1 MVPKPHKSSQHKAAS
16 RSAAMAG
23 SPGALRGA
31 SGLPKILNE
40 DQVLEALRDVGAISN
55 GHFILSSGRHSD
67 VYAEKFR
74 ALEHPGLAL
83 CLGASL
89 ADRFAGQQ
97 IDVVLSPAVGAIVLG
112 FATAL
117 AVSRNRNRDR
127 DGGGEGHGEAR
138 FVFAERDAGAM
149 RLRRGF
155 EVAPGERVL
164 VIEDVVTTGTS
175 LREVLALIDP
185 DALVGVG
192 CLLDRSSGLDL
203 GLPLTSLAR
212 LQAPTWAPA
221 ECPLCAGG
229 QVAEAPGSR
238 HLTASS
244 P

>member
-1 MVPKPHKSSQHKAAS
+1 MVPKPHKSSQYKAAS

-23 SPGALRGA
+23 PSR
-31 SGLPKILNE
+31 LPKILSE
-40 DQVLEALRDVGAISN
+40 DQVLQALRDVGAVSN

-83 CLGASL
+83 ALGASL
-89 ADRFAGQQ
+89 ADRFAGEH

-117 AVSRNRNRDR
+117 AVSRNR
-127 DGGGEGHGEAR
+127 DGDGEGEAR
-138 FVFAERDAGAM
+138 FIFAERDAGAL

-164 VIEDVVTTGTS
+164 VVEDVVTTGTS
-175 LREVLALIDP
+175 LREVLTLVDP

-192 CLLDRSSGLDL
+192 CLLDRSPGLDL

-212 LQAPTWAPA
+212 LQAPTWDPS
-221 ECPLCAGG
+221 ECPLCAAGHAA
-229 QVAEAPGSR
+229 VAPGSR

-244 P
+244 G

>member
-1 MVPKPHKSSQHKAAS
+1 MVPKPHKSSQYKAAS
-16 RSAAMAG
+16 RSAAPAAP
-23 SPGALRGA
+23 SR
-31 SGLPKILNE
+31 LPKILDE
-40 DQVLEALRDVGAISN
+40 DQVLQALRDVGAVSN

-83 CLGASL
+83 SLGASL
-89 ADRFAGQQ
+89 ADRFAGQH

-117 AVSRNRNRDR
+117 AVSRNRDR
-127 DGGGEGHGEAR
+127 DGDGEAR
-138 FVFAERDAGAM
+138 FIFAERDAGAM

-175 LREVLALIDP
+175 LREVLALVDP

-212 LQAPTWAPA
+212 LQAPTWDPS

-229 QVAEAPGSR
+229 QAAVAPGSR
-238 HLTASS
+238 HLTAS
-244 P
+244 PE

>member
-1 MVPKPHKSSQHKAAS
+1 MVPKPHKSSQYKAAS

-23 SPGALRGA
+23 P
-31 SGLPKILNE
+31 SGLPRILNE
-40 DQVLEALRDVGAISN
+40 DQVLQALRDVGAVSN

-83 CLGASL
+83 SLGASL
-89 ADRFAGQQ
+89 ADRFAGQH

-117 AVSRNRNRDR
+117 AVSRDR
-127 DGGGEGHGEAR
+127 DGDGEAR
-138 FVFAERDAGAM
+138 FIFAERDAGAL

-164 VIEDVVTTGTS
+164 VVEDVVTTGAS
-175 LREVLALIDP
+175 LREVLALVDP

-192 CLLDRSSGLDL
+192 CLLDRSPGLDL

-212 LQAPTWAPA
+212 LQAPTWDPS
-221 ECPLCAGG
+221 ECPLCAAG
-229 QVAEAPGSR
+229 QAAVAPGSR
-238 HLTASS
+238 HLTANSG
-244 P
+244 

>member
-1 MVPKPHKSSQHKAAS
+1 YK
-16 RSAAMAG
+16 
-23 SPGALRGA
+23 A
-31 SGLPKILNE
+31 SGRSSGGVRQPKILSE
-40 DQVLEALRDVGAISN
+40 DQVLQALRDVGAVSS

-83 CLGASL
+83 SLGASL
-89 ADRFAGQQ
+89 ADRFAGQH

-117 AVSRNRNRDR
+117 AVSRER
-127 DGGGEGHGEAR
+127 DGDGEAR
-138 FVFAERDAGAM
+138 FIFVERDAGAL

-175 LREVLALIDP
+175 LREVLALVDP
-185 DALVGVG
+185 DALMGVG

-212 LQAPTWAPA
+212 LQAPTWDPA
-221 ECPLCAGG
+221 ECPLCAAG
-229 QVAEAPGSR
+229 QDTVAPGSR
-238 HLTASS
+238 HLAASS
-244 P
+244 G

>member
-1 MVPKPHKSSQHKAAS
+1 MVPKPHKSPQYKAAS

-23 SPGALRGA
+23 PSR
-31 SGLPKILNE
+31 LPKILNE
-40 DQVLEALRDVGAISN
+40 DQVLQALRDVGAVSN

-83 CLGASL
+83 SLGASL
-89 ADRFAGQQ
+89 ADRFAGQH

-117 AVSRNRNRDR
+117 AVSRSRDQERDGDR
-127 DGGGEGHGEAR
+127 DGNGEPRLIFGEREAGGRGLG
-138 FVFAERDAGAM
+138 G
-149 RLRRGF
+149 GF

-175 LREVLALIDP
+175 LREVLVLVDP

-212 LQAPTWAPA
+212 LQAPTWDPS
-221 ECPLCAGG
+221 ECPLFAGG
-229 QVAEAPGSR
+229 HAPAAAGR
-238 HLTASS
+238 RRPTAT

>member
-1 MVPKPHKSSQHKAAS
+1 MVPKPHKSSQYKAAS
-16 RSAAMAG
+16 RSAVPAG
-23 SPGALRGA
+23 PSR
-31 SGLPKILNE
+31 LPKILNE
-40 DQVLEALRDVGAISN
+40 DQVLQALRNVGAVSN

-83 CLGASL
+83 SLGASL
-89 ADRFAGQQ
+89 ADRFAGQH

-117 AVSRNRNRDR
+117 AVSRNQDRNREQDGNQDRDR
-127 DGGGEGHGEAR
+127 DADGEAR

-175 LREVLALIDP
+175 LREVLALVDP

-212 LQAPTWAPA
+212 LQAPTWDPS

-229 QVAEAPGSR
+229 QAAMAPGSR
-238 HLTASS
+238 HLTAS
-244 P
+244 PP

>member
-1 MVPKPHKSSQHKAAS
+1 MVPKPHKSSQFKAGS
-16 RSAAMAG
+16 RSAALAG
-23 SPGALRGA
+23 PSRI
-31 SGLPKILNE
+31 PKILNE
-40 DQVLEALRDVGAISN
+40 AQVLQSLREVGAISN

-83 CLGASL
+83 SLGASL
-89 ADRFAGQQ
+89 ADRFAGQH

-117 AVSRNRNRDR
+117 AVSGNRNQDR
-127 DGGGEGHGEAR
+127 DGEAR
-138 FVFAERDAGAM
+138 FIFAERDAGAM

-155 EVAPGERVL
+155 EVVPGERVL

-175 LREVLALIDP
+175 LREVLALVDS

-212 LQAPTWAPA
+212 LQAPTWDPA
-221 ECPLCAGG
+221 ECPLCAKG
-229 QVAEAPGSR
+229 QAAVAPGSR
-238 HLTASS
+238 HLTAS
-244 P
+244 PQ

>member
-1 MVPKPHKSSQHKAAS
+1 MVPKPHKSSQYKAAS
-16 RSAAMAG
+16 RSAALARP
-23 SPGALRGA
+23 S
-31 SGLPKILNE
+31 SLPKILNE
-40 DQVLEALRDVGAISN
+40 DQVLQALRDVGAVSN

-83 CLGASL
+83 SLGTSL
-89 ADRFAGQQ
+89 ADRFAGQHV
-97 IDVVLSPAVGAIVLG
+97 DVVLSPAVGAIVLG

-117 AVSRNRNRDR
+117 AVSRDRERDQDGDRNTD
-127 DGGGEGHGEAR
+127 GEAR
-138 FVFAERDAGAM
+138 FIFAERDAGAM

-175 LREVLALIDP
+175 LREVLALVDP
-185 DALVGVG
+185 DALVGAG

-203 GLPLTSLAR
+203 GVPLTSLAR
-212 LQAPTWAPA
+212 LQAPTWDPS

-229 QVAEAPGSR
+229 QAAVAPGSR
-238 HLTASS
+238 HLTAS
-244 P
+244 PP